1 MKSNRAVNTAVA
13 AAVFCSSACLAEAT
27 QCQTILA
34 PTYTPPSVAS
44 GWTAQLIANGLKK
57 PRSIQFDTAGAL
69 LVADAGV
76 GIRRITFT
84 DNGGTCLAVNQNQ
97 LLVNQTTLNHGLAV
111 STDGRYIY
119 ASSADAVFAWGYDAK
134 SGTVSNNPQTIVN
147 NMANNDLVTRT
158 LVTSKVQPG
167 MLIVSRGS
175 GDNYDVDALNIASGL
190 GQIRAFDL
198 SNVTSSSD
206 PYDFDSTGRLLGWG
220 LRNAV
225 GVAEHPKTGGIY
237 SLENSIDG
245 ATRDGVDIHENN
257 PGEEL
262 NFHGYL
268 NSTTTHQGGNYGYPR
283 CYAVWDT
290 SMPDATGLSVGDQF
304 SMTTN
309 STLNDTTC
317 ADDYVAP
324 RLTFPAHQAPL
335 DIKFNAD
342 GTTAFMT
349 FHGSIDKTNPVGYR
363 ISTVAFNAATGE
375 PVEAS
380 DSTTALSDIIS
391 NPDLASCPGAC
402 FRPVG
407 LAWDSQGRLFMSSD
421 STGEIYV
428 LTQSTATASGTAS
441 GTIVTPTASAKNAGS
456 RMWSRDVSILG
467 LAVLVGSWLAIF

>member
-1 MKSNRAVNTAVA
+1 
-13 AAVFCSSACLAEAT
+13 
-27 QCQTILA
+27 
-34 PTYTPPSVAS
+34 
-44 GWTAQLIANGLKK
+44 
-57 PRSIQFDTAGAL
+57 
-69 LVADAGV
+69 
-76 GIRRITFT
+76 
-84 DNGGTCLAVNQNQ
+84 
-97 LLVNQTTLNHGLAV
+97 
-111 STDGRYIY
+111 
-119 ASSADAVFAWGYDAK
+119 
-134 SGTVSNNPQTIVN
+134 
-147 NMANNDLVTRT
+147 MANNDLVTRT

-283 CYAVWDT
+283 CYAVWDAS
-290 SMPDATGLSVGDQF
+290 SMPDATDLSVGEQF

-317 ADDYVAP
+317 ADDFVAP

-335 DIKFNAD
+335 DIKFNDD
-342 GTTAFMT
+342 GTTAYIT
-349 FHGSIDKTNPVGYR
+349 FHGSSEYPSSLFPTPPLRGQHVINYTNLR
-363 ISTVAFNAATGE
+363 
-375 PVEAS
+375 
-380 DSTTALSDIIS
+380 
-391 NPDLASCPGAC
+391 
-402 FRPVG
+402 
-407 LAWDSQGRLFMSSD
+407 
-421 STGEIYV
+421 
-428 LTQSTATASGTAS
+428 
-441 GTIVTPTASAKNAGS
+441 
-456 RMWSRDVSILG
+456 
-467 LAVLVGSWLAIF
+467 